1 MDASQDIVVAISPE
15 REKFFG
21 RSGTMLIPSPETVAA
36 FIQELPT
43 NKLITTELLR
53 QELAMRHQADVTCP
67 AAMQKALRTIARRTD
82 DSVPYWRVVKKDGSP
97 LSIFPG
103 GVTGQATLLEQA
115 GFVMETKKEML
126 RVQNLAENL
135 ASFS

>member
-21 RSGTMLIPSPETVAA
+21 RSGTMLIPCPATVAA
-36 FIQELPT
+36 FIQELPA

-67 AAMQKALRTIARRTD
+67 AAMQKALRTIARRD
-82 DSVPYWRVVKKDGSP
+82 DSVPYWRVVKKDGLP

-103 GVTGQATLLEQA
+103 GATGQATLLEQA

>member
-67 AAMQKALRTIARRTD
+67 AAMLWPSAWP
-82 DSVPYWRVVKKDGSP
+82 VPQLQRPVSP
-97 LSIFPG
+97 P
-103 GVTGQATLLEQA
+103 
-115 GFVMETKKEML
+115 
-126 RVQNLAENL
+126 
-135 ASFS
+135 